1 MIPKL
6 RFPEFTDNWTVTEL
20 GECSDIQTGKALP
33 SSDIL
38 EFGDRLIC
46 RGINV
51 KSGFLESNS
60 EINRFTNSF
69 IDRKYLVQNDDIL
82 LPMDGSKV
90 GKNIAVADLEFHN
103 SFLIQRV
110 ARIRLPKELVWFY
123 FQQLWSWN
131 FERYV
136 FTINTSS
143 GIPHISEKQIR
154 RFKVSKP
161 SLEEAHKISSLFEL
175 VNKKINLLTN
185 KKEVLETHKKG
196 LNQKIFS
203 QELRFKREDGTDY
216 PEWTKVKLSDVC
228 QIFGRIGFRGY
239 TVKDIV
245 DKGEGA
251 ITISPSDITN
261 NKINFDD
268 CTYISMAKYEE
279 SPEIKIFNGD
289 ILLVKTASIGKSA
302 IVKNLEE
309 RATINPQFVVL
320 KEINLDND
328 FLYYQLNYSDFK
340 RQIQKIAAG
349 GVLKTISQEHLK
361 ALSVLKPSKEEQ
373 FEIVKALSSA
383 DKHIEKI
390 ELQIKLRKKQKR
402 GLLQQMFV

>member
-1 MIPKL
+1 MTPKL

-175 VNKKINLLTN
+175 VNKKINLLTK
-185 KKEVLETHKKG
+185 KKEALETYKKG
-196 LNQKIFS
+196 LMQKIFS
-203 QELRFKREDGTDY
+203 QELRFKREDGTYY
-216 PEWTKVKLSDVC
+216 PEWRRVKLGDIQEFKNGKPTEPYWCENGKYEVITLNSVS
-228 QIFGRIGFRGY
+228 INGKLKASGRTTDFN
-239 TVKDIV
+239 DNSLE
-245 DKGEGA
+245 KGDLVMVL
-251 ITISPSDITN
+251 SDIAHAN
-261 NKINFDD
+261 LLGLCDVIPSEGFILNQRMGRLRVAAEVDPYFLRYAINRRQ
-268 CTYISMAKYEE
+268 KY
-279 SPEIKIFNGD
+279 
-289 ILLVKTASIGKSA
+289 
-302 IVKNLEE
+302 
-309 RATINPQFVVL
+309 
-320 KEINLDND
+320 
-328 FLYYQLNYSDFK
+328 FK
-340 RQIQKIAAG
+340 QKG
-349 GVLKTISQEHLK
+349 QGTSQ
-361 ALSVLKPSKEEQ
+361 
-373 FEIVKALSSA
+373 
-383 DKHIEKI
+383 KHIYQRDVDSLTI
-390 ELQIKLRKKQKR
+390 ELPCFDEQMKITETLKSIDLMTSRIFDANSQTSEMKK

>member
-20 GECSDIQTGKALP
+20 GECSDIQTGKALS

-60 EINRFTNSF
+60 EINRFTNSS
-69 IDRKYLVQNDDIL
+69 IDRKYLVQSGDIL

-154 RFKVSKP
+154 KFKVSKP
-161 SLEEAHKISSLFEL
+161 SLQEAQKISSLFEL
-175 VNKKINLLTN
+175 VNKKINLLTK
-185 KKEVLETHKKG
+185 KKENLETYKKG
-196 LNQKIFS
+196 LMQKLFS

-216 PEWTKVKLSDVC
+216 PNWEAKHLGELCSITTGKLDANAQVED
-228 QIFGRIGFRGY
+228 GRYLFFTCAKEVFRIDEY
-239 TVKDIV
+239 AF
-245 DKGEGA
+245 EGA
-251 ITISPSDITN
+251 SLLISGNGANVGYIHNYEGRFNAYQRTYVLQNIGVNRYYLQYYLEQNLQRRIHREKKDGNTPYIVMSTLTMMKIALPSEN
-261 NKINFDD
+261 EANKI
-268 CTYISMAKYEE
+268 AKAMMTIDE
-279 SPEIKIFNGD
+279 S
-289 ILLVKTASIGKSA
+289 
-302 IVKNLEE
+302 LEQLTNKLNSTV
-309 RATINPQFVVL
+309 AL
-320 KEINLDND
+320 K
-328 FLYYQLNYSDFK
+328 K
-340 RQIQKIAAG
+340 
-349 GVLKTISQEHLK
+349 
-361 ALSVLKPSKEEQ
+361 
-373 FEIVKALSSA
+373 
-383 DKHIEKI
+383 
-390 ELQIKLRKKQKR
+390 

>member
-69 IDRKYLVQNDDIL
+69 IDRKYLVQNGDIL

-110 ARIRLPKELVWFY
+110 TRIRLPKELVWFY

-131 FERYV
+131 FERYI

-161 SLEEAHKISSLFEL
+161 SLEEARKISSLFEL
-175 VNKKINLLTN
+175 INLKINLLTK
-185 KKEVLETHKKG
+185 KKEALETYKKG
-196 LNQKIFS
+196 LMQKIFS
-203 QELRFKREDGTDY
+203 QGFRFKREDGTDY
-216 PEWTKVKLSDVC
+216 PDWEWIALEDILDYEQPTKYIVSSTEYDDSYNTPVLTAGKTFVLGYTNEANGIFSQTPIILFDDFTTDFKFVNFPFKVK
-228 QIFGRIGFRGY
+228 
-239 TVKDIV
+239 
-245 DKGEGA
+245 
-251 ITISPSDITN
+251 
-261 NKINFDD
+261 
-268 CTYISMAKYEE
+268 
-279 SPEIKIFNGD
+279 
-289 ILLVKTASIGKSA
+289 
-302 IVKNLEE
+302 
-309 RATINPQFVVL
+309 
-320 KEINLDND
+320 
-328 FLYYQLNYSDFK
+328 
-340 RQIQKIAAG
+340 
-349 GVLKTISQEHLK
+349 
-361 ALSVLKPSKEEQ
+361 
-373 FEIVKALSSA
+373 SSA
-383 DKHIEKI
+383 AKI
-390 ELQIKLRKKQKR
+390 LKLKRSADMLYVHEAMHTIKFPRGEHKRYWISEFSKMEIPFPTLDEQIKFSALIQSTNAMLEVNEKLLRSSSRLKK